1 MTRTTT
7 DLVRLAAVGAV
18 VLALCA
24 SALTG
29 AAAAQSDSPM
39 ITVSSTTVQPGETAT
54 VDVVLT
60 SAPEGLAGYAVD
72 LSVEGD
78 GTAITG
84 ASYPDTFGLTSEPV
98 IGDDG
103 KTVTLEAA
111 DLSENVQPGASEV
124 VLATVELS
132 GERVGETTLSL
143 APVQFDTD
151 GGGSMSP
158 ASDAGTVTVAADGG
172 VESNADTGAGAAT
185 ADSDGGDA
193 VQRSDADADRETT
206 STTFALPAGGIAL
219 TALAL
224 TLVVA
229 FVARRRR

>member
-1 MTRTTT
+1 MTPNDT
-7 DLVRLAAVGAV
+7 DFVRLAAVGAV

-29 AAAAQSDSPM
+29 AAAAQSDSPT
-39 ITVSSTTVQPGETAT
+39 ITVSSTTVQPGERAT

-78 GTAITG
+78 GTAIEG
-84 ASYPDTFGLTSEPV
+84 ASYPDAFGLTSEPA

-111 DLSENVQPGASEV
+111 DLSENVQPGASAV

-143 APVQFDTD
+143 TPVQFDTD

-158 ASDAGTVTVAADGG
+158 ASDAGTVTVAAAGTTATNDGTT
-172 VESNADTGAGAAT
+172 VAA
-185 ADSDGGDA
+185 
-193 VQRSDADADRETT
+193 DADAGAGSTASTADAETT

-224 TLVVA
+224 TLVAA

>member
-18 VLALCA
+18 VIALCA

-29 AAAAQSDSPM
+29 AAAAQPDTPT

-60 SAPEGLAGYAVD
+60 SAPEGVAGYAVD
-72 LSVEGD
+72 LSVKGD
-78 GTAITG
+78 GTVITG
-84 ASYPDTFGLTSEPV
+84 ASYPDAFGLTSEPV

-111 DLSENVQPGASEV
+111 DLSENVQPGAAEV

-158 ASDAGTVTVAADGG
+158 ASESGTVTVAADGDA
-172 VESNADTGAGAAT
+172 EPNADAGTSAAA

-193 VQRSDADADRETT
+193 GQRADADRETT

-224 TLVVA
+224 TLVAA
-229 FVARRRR
+229 FVARRRQ

>member
-1 MTRTTT
+1 MTRNTT
-7 DLVRLAAVGAV
+7 DFLRLAAVGAV

-29 AAAAQSDSPM
+29 AAAAQSDDPT

-78 GTAITG
+78 GATIAG
-84 ASYPDTFGLTSEPV
+84 ANYPDAFGLTSEPS

-132 GERVGETTLSL
+132 GERAGETTLSL

-158 ASDAGTVTVAADGG
+158 ASDAGTVTVGSVGTDTTATNDGATAAADTDAG
-172 VESNADTGAGAAT
+172 TGSTAST
-185 ADSDGGDA
+185 ADA
-193 VQRSDADADRETT
+193 ATT

-224 TLVVA
+224 TLAAA
-229 FVARRRR
+229 FVVRRRR